1 MTRWFTGA
9 RTLAVLAVLF
19 AVPAGLAQAQQA
31 EDGTLNGVNPR
42 AGFSSVERAYP
53 EMDARYAR
61 KGTPRDIATV
71 RSVAIGQSQ
80 AEVEALLGR
89 PANRHGDGA
98 QEFNLSLPLNQRDRL
113 ICQYRIFF
121 DDDGEVE
128 RAVWRRH
135 QCADLVLGRMH

>member
-9 RTLAVLAVLF
+9 GTLAVLAVLLAF
-19 AVPAGLAQAQQA
+19 PAGLAQAQQTA
-31 EDGTLNGVNPR
+31 PMNGVNPR

-61 KGTPRDIATV
+61 KGTERDIATV
-71 RSVAIGQSQ
+71 RSVAVGQSQ
-80 AEVEALLGR
+80 AEVEALLGT
-89 PANRHGDGA
+89 PANHHGDGA
-98 QEFNLSLPLNQRDRL
+98 REFNLSLPLNQRDRL

-135 QCADLVLGRMH
+135 QCADLVHEWSN